1 MGTIILSVCA
11 TLALT
16 FLSGMLFAAIKDS
29 PDENYGCL
37 PIIAICGFVIS
48 VGLSIAAIHTYCE
61 NKEYPSAKYELKKKV
76 ITIEE
81 DNTIKLDTLY
91 RFTHR

>member
-16 FLSGMLFAAIKDS
+16 FLSGMLFATIKDS

-37 PIIAICGFVIS
+37 PIIALCGFGIS
-48 VGLSIAAIHTYCE
+48 VGLSIAAIHAYCE
-61 NKEYPSAKYELKKKV
+61 NKEYPSAKYQLKKKV

-81 DNTIKLDTLY
+81 NNTVKMDTVY
-91 RFTHR
+91 TFKHK

>member
-1 MGTIILSVCA
+1 MGTTILFVCA

-16 FLSGMLFAAIKDS
+16 FLSGMLFATIKDS

-37 PIIAICGFVIS
+37 PIIAIFGLGIS
-48 VGLSIAAIHTYCE
+48 VGLSIAAIHVYCE
-61 NKEYPSAKYELKKKV
+61 NKEYPSAKYQLKKKV

-81 DNTIKLDTLY
+81 DNTIKLDTVY
-91 RFTHR
+91 TFTHR

>member
-1 MGTIILSVCA
+1 MGSTILFVCA
-11 TLALT
+11 SLALT
-16 FLSGMLFAAIKDS
+16 FLLGMLFATIKDS

-37 PIIAICGFVIS
+37 PIIAICGLGIS
-48 VGLSIAAIHTYCE
+48 VGLSIAAIHAYCE

-81 DNTIKLDTLY
+81 DNAIKLDTVY
-91 RFTHR
+91 TFTHR

>member
-1 MGTIILSVCA
+1 MGIIILSVCA

-16 FLSGMLFAAIKDS
+16 FLSGMLFATIKDS

-37 PIIAICGFVIS
+37 PIIALFSFGIS
-48 VGLSIAAIHTYCE
+48 VGLSIAAIHSYYE
-61 NKEYPSAKYELKKKV
+61 NKEYPSAKYQLKKKV

-81 DNTIKLDTLY
+81 NDTIKLDTIY
-91 RFTHR
+91 TFKHK